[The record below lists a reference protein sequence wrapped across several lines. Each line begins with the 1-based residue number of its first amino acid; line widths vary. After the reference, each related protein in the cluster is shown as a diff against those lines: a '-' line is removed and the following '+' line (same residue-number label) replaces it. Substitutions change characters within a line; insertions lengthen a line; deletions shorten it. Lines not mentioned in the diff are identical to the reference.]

1 MSNTEQ
7 ISGRLIA
14 IGDIHGMAAMLE
26 QLINKIAPSGEDLLV
41 FMGDYIDR
49 GPHCREAIDFLLKLK
64 LEFPQ
69 TVFLRGNHDQ
79 MLLDALLE
87 MGTISGKR
95 LRDMSPIFTEKG
107 PESDL
112 EKFLSIGHDTM
123 ASYGITDL
131 ADIPKSHIQFLQQ
144 TQLYYQHEQ
153 FLFAHAGATSNTNP
167 AEQDPYILLWERN
180 SPPGQNGEVHVVG
193 HQPTQGQP
201 SFEEGRINVDTGAVY
216 GHTLTACDVLT
227 QQIWQVK

>member
-1 MSNTEQ
+1 MSNAAQ
-7 ISGRLIA
+7 NSDRLIA
-14 IGDIHGMAAMLE
+14 IGDIHGMSDMLKS
-26 QLINKIAPSGEDLLV
+26 LIDQVAPTQRDQLV
-41 FMGDYIDR
+41 FMGDYVDR
-49 GPHCREAIDFLLKLK
+49 GPHCREAIDYLLELK
-64 LEFPQ
+64 KQLPQ

-87 MGTISGKR
+87 MGTISGQR
-95 LRDMSPIFTEKG
+95 LRDMSPIFKEKG

-123 ASYGITDL
+123 ASYGVTNL
-131 ADIPKSHIQFLQQ
+131 ADIPKNHIQFLQQ
-144 TQLYYQHEQ
+144 TQLYYQYEQ

-227 QQIWQVK
+227 QQIWQVI